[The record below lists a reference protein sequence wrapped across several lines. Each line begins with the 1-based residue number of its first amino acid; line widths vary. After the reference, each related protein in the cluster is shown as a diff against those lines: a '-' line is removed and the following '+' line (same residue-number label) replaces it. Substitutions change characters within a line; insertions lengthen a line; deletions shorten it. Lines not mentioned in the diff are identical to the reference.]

1 MLSDTRVKE
10 IIGDQADI
18 TLEDWLSKYIGSDQ
32 EDSSITVIDLSL
44 VPAEVVHIVTAVIA
58 RMVFEALQRYR
69 KLDKNKKTLPTVLV
83 AEEAHTFIKRY
94 KEDAENQNAA
104 GICTQVFEKIAR
116 EGRKFGLGLL
126 LSSQRPSELSPTVLS
141 QCNSF
146 LLHRISNDKDQELV
160 NRLVPDNLRGLLRE
174 LPSLPSQHAIL
185 LGWAAELPILVRMN
199 DLRKEEQPYSSD
211 PAFCWD
217 VWINKEERTV
227 DWKQIADDWQ
237 MKTSSE
243 QD

>member
-1 MLSDTRVKE
+1 MLSDTRMKE

-104 GICTQVFEKIAR
+104 GICTQVF
-116 EGRKFGLGLL
+116 
-126 LSSQRPSELSPTVLS
+126 
-141 QCNSF
+141 
-146 LLHRISNDKDQELV
+146 
-160 NRLVPDNLRGLLRE
+160 
-174 LPSLPSQHAIL
+174 
-185 LGWAAELPILVRMN
+185 
-199 DLRKEEQPYSSD
+199 
-211 PAFCWD
+211 
-217 VWINKEERTV
+217 
-227 DWKQIADDWQ
+227 
-237 MKTSSE
+237 
-243 QD
+243 